1 MAQYGLFQ
9 EARIFKTWQES
20 VAKALTFSNHYIIIL
35 YISGKELLMNVDRDE
50 NMMASFSE
58 SGREMMAV
66 NRDAPV
72 PLHRQVRNY
81 LLGCIERGELQP
93 GQQLLQEREY
103 AARFGISLAPVRQAI
118 LDLVKEGYLYRVPGR
133 GTFVREQKVEEKISI
148 LSSFSESMRAKG
160 LHADLRVIEQ
170 KIDTVP
176 ASLRAVLDV
185 KDQPF
190 FMLQRV
196 ALLDGKPVALLLSC
210 IPLRLVPGLEGLDL
224 NGRSL
229 YHTLE
234 ERYGIV
240 LARAES
246 TIEVVRARGGQSGVL
261 GIAPGTPLLQVE
273 GKTYDVT
280 GKFVEFSQVLYR
292 ADRFRFTIESF
303 RRDDRVLHLI
313 GAPGTEEGKSH
324 E

>member
-1 MAQYGLFQ
+1 MNTDLNAS
-9 EARIFKTWQES
+9 E
-20 VAKALTFSNHYIIIL
+20 VAYNDVGVKKGGTPMKSD
-35 YISGKELLMNVDRDE
+35 S
-50 NMMASFSE
+50 S
-58 SGREMMAV
+58 
-66 NRDAPV
+66 V
-72 PLHRQVRNY
+72 PLHHQGRNY
-81 LLGCIERGELQP
+81 LLGCIERGDLQP
-93 GQQLLQEREY
+93 GHKLLQEREY

-160 LHADLRVIEQ
+160 LSAVLSVAELRVS
-170 KIDTVP
+170 KIP
-176 ASLRAVLDV
+176 PNIRAALATE
-185 KDQPF
+185 DQQYIF
-190 FMLQRV
+190 LQRV
-196 ALLDGKPVALLLSC
+196 ALIESKAIALLSSYL
-210 IPLRLVPGLEGLDL
+210 PARLVPGLETLDF

-229 YHTLE
+229 YKTLE

-246 TIEVVRARGGQSGVL
+246 TIEVVRCRGMQSTVL
-261 GIAPGTPLLQVE
+261 GILPGTPMLQVE

-280 GKFVEFSQVLYR
+280 GQFVEFSQVLYR

-313 GAPGTEEGKSH
+313 GAPDIEDGTRS
-324 E
+324 